1 MSLLLNPLN
10 LPESTNNTHT
20 LGVDIISPLSFFP
33 FLSAISSVSSWSVSV
48 YMERERQH
56 RTDESTQHCADG
68 GGLEQLA
75 YSRAGDIHEHYTLC
89 GAGRCREV

>member
-1 MSLLLNPLN
+1 
-10 LPESTNNTHT
+10 
-20 LGVDIISPLSFFP
+20 
-33 FLSAISSVSSWSVSV
+33 
-48 YMERERQH
+48 MERERQH